1 MTIND
6 IMALLV
12 AELAE
17 AEIPLPLAQSFTLAA
32 VWQDLARLAGE
43 ALPAEAL
50 AVVGRAL
57 DATIEP
63 VGGRR
68 GRYAEH
74 ALEYADQSSER
85 SPRSGGCGCRCPG
98 R

>member
-6 IMALLV
+6 AMTALV
-12 AELAE
+12 AELTE
-17 AEIPLPLAQSFTLAA
+17 GEIPLPLAQSFTLAA

-57 DATIEP
+57 DATVEP
-63 VGGRR
+63 VMVRR
-68 GRYAEH
+68 GSYAEH
-74 ALEYADQSSER
+74 ALQFAPAD
-85 SPRSGGCGCRCPG
+85 
-98 R
+98 